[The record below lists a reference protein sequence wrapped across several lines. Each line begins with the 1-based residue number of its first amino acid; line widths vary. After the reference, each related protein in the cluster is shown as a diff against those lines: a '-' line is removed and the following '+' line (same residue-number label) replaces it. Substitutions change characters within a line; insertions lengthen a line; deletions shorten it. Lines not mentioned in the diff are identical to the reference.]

1 MLGQVVP
8 MSIILFRM
16 AITVL
21 TILFGLVGMAVQLTY
36 SNAGTPMVFWVK
48 SGEQF
53 ALHLLDI
60 DKGLLVRLLPSPPY
74 RVLNAP
80 QLTRDG
86 ERTLFEVER
95 DGERALFLLDQ
106 YGNVRYEQARSIG
119 IRHPIWS
126 PDGQEI
132 AYWATTD
139 GFWRFYHMSQ
149 DGGQPELLSDTVGLV
164 PYTYPLWSPDGR
176 YILYR
181 IWVAERGS
189 SIYLL
194 DTHSGQTRLPGEALS
209 AAGDLIWSPDGRW
222 LAYRSE
228 RSRNG
233 EIHVLEIE
241 TGVEY
246 NLTQH
251 PATDFQPDWS
261 PDGGQLVF
269 VSNRAGQGEIYRM
282 QADGTRVTQ
291 LTSGGGW
298 RPDWSPA
305 GDQIAFISRRS
316 GEDWLYSIRPDGG
329 GLHMIAH
336 LHPGM
341 VFLGWLG
348 EMPRN

>member
-1 MLGQVVP
+1 
-8 MSIILFRM
+8 MSIILIRM
-16 AITVL
+16 AVTVL
-21 TILFGLVGMAVQLTY
+21 AILFVLVGMVVQLTH
-36 SNAGTPMVFWVK
+36 SNGVTPMVFWVK

-60 DKGLLVRLLPSPPY
+60 DKGLLARLLRSPDY
-74 RVLNAP
+74 RVLSPP
-80 QLTRDG
+80 QMTRDG
-86 ERTLFEVER
+86 ERVFFEVER
-95 DGERALFLLDQ
+95 TGERTLLILDQ
-106 YGNVRYEQARSIG
+106 TGSILYQQDPNMG
-119 IRHPIWS
+119 IRQPVWS
-126 PDGQEI
+126 PDGREI

-139 GFWRFYHMSQ
+139 GFWRFYHMSRN
-149 DGGQPELLSDTVGLV
+149 GGQVELLSDTVGLV

-189 SIYLL
+189 TIYLL
-194 DTHSGQTRLPGEALS
+194 DTRTGQTQLPGEALS

-228 RSRNG
+228 RTRNG

-261 PDGGQLVF
+261 PDGGDLVF
-269 VSNRAGQGEIYRM
+269 VSNRAGQGEVYRM
-282 QADGTRVTQ
+282 HTDGTGVERVTN
-291 LTSGGGW
+291 GGGW
-298 RPDWSPA
+298 KPDWSPT
-305 GDQIAFISRRS
+305 GDRIAFISRRS
-316 GEDWLYSIRPDGG
+316 GEDRLYTISPDGSD
-329 GLHMIAH
+329 LRVITR

-341 VFLGWLG
+341 IFLGWFS